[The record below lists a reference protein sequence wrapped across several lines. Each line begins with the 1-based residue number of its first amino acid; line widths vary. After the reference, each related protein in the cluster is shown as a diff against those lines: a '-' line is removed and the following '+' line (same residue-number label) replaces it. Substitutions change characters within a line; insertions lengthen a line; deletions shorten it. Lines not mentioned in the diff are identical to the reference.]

1 MRSRIL
7 GAGALCALVA
17 LIGVSGAARAD
28 EPEGTRGPW
37 QLVRSD
43 KGIVVQRR
51 TVAGSQLKEF
61 RGIGVIEAPVSAV
74 MAVLNDSEH
83 RREWMA
89 ESKEQRTLEQIDLT
103 TAVLYSRLAAPWP
116 VADRDLVMRA
126 TTRFEPAQSRVVI
139 EISATTHPSAPPVKG
154 VVRMP
159 SMQAHWHLSPVL
171 GGKWTHAEYQVHAN
185 AGGSLPT
192 WLANLSSKKIPYDTI
207 TSLQKQ
213 VKQRQYPE
221 YQAKIERL
229 PEYQRLLTA
238 SAAAQHSG
246 LPSGAPLP
254 IPAGGSPTPGAMPGA
269 APAPAPA
276 PGSAPAP

>member
-17 LIGVSGAARAD
+17 LIGVAGASGAE
-28 EPEGTRGPW
+28 EPDGARGPW

-43 KGIVVQRR
+43 KGIVVHRR

-103 TAVLYSRLAAPWP
+103 TVVLYSRLAAPWP

-126 TTRFEPAQSRVVI
+126 TTRFEAAQSRVVI
-139 EISATTHPSAPPVKG
+139 EISSTTHPSAPPVKG

-171 GGKWTHAEYQVHAN
+171 GGKWTHAEYQVHVN

-207 TSLQKQ
+207 AALQKQ

-221 YQAKIERL
+221 YQSKIEGL
-229 PEYQRLLTA
+229 PEYRQLMAA
-238 SAAAQHSG
+238 SAAAQASG
-246 LPSGAPLP
+246 KPAGAPTP
-254 IPAGGSPTPGAMPGA
+254 SPPGHS
-269 APAPAPA
+269 PA
-276 PGSAPAP
+276 PGSTPASVPAPGSEPAP